1 MKTAKT
7 YLAFLS
13 LFLLAAVGCE
23 DLGRYDGPGGYG
35 GTAGDIVGEI
45 QNVDSRASEIVI
57 RSDSGRTTRVR
68 YDSRTQVVYQ
78 RRNYS
83 VSNLEPGDY
92 VAMRVDSDRDG
103 RLYTDLVTVREGA
116 QDRGSR
122 GSGTTLRGTVQRS
135 DSRYSSIM
143 IETTDR
149 RQVSFYYDAR
159 TRTTFRNRDYRPQD
173 IQSGDYIDVR
183 TRDGGK
189 DNPTADV
196 INVISRAQDSTG
208 PNRGDRLDRL
218 EGRVESVDT
227 RRGTFEI
234 RGQNNRLIVVNLPS
248 NPPRTVSDRFNRL
261 RDGDYVR
268 IEGRYVN
275 QDRFE
280 LDSFQ

>member
-1 MKTAKT
+1 MKTAKK
-7 YLAFLS
+7 YLAFLP
-13 LFLLAAVGCE
+13 LFLFVAVGCDE
-23 DLGRYDGPGGYG
+23 LGRYNGLGGYG
-35 GTAGDIVGEI
+35 GTGSEIVGEI
-45 QNVDSRASEIVI
+45 QNVDSRAAEIEI
-57 RSDSGRTTRVR
+57 RSESGRTTRVR

-78 RRNYS
+78 QRNYS

-92 VAMRVDSDRDG
+92 VAMRVDSDRAG
-103 RLYTDLVTVREGA
+103 RPYTDLVTVREGA
-116 QDRGSR
+116 QDRVRRDSN
-122 GSGTTLRGTVQRS
+122 LNFRGTVKRS
-135 DSRYSSIM
+135 DARYSSIM
-143 IETTDR
+143 VETADR

-183 TRDGGK
+183 TRGGGK
-189 DNPTADV
+189 ENPTADV
-196 INVISRAQDSTG
+196 INVISRAQDSAG

-234 RGQNNRLIVVNLPS
+234 RGQNNRLVVVNLQY
-248 NPPRTVSDRFNRL
+248 NPPRSVSDRFNRL

-268 IEGRYVN
+268 LEGRFVN

-280 LDSFQ
+280 LENFQ